1 MKNEAS
7 EGETITTDAFLLCC
21 KLAKLTREDLELMD
35 IGNCLDYIDE
45 YTDYIAPNEKKKKK
59 KARRATQA
67 DFDAF

>member
-1 MKNEAS
+1 
-7 EGETITTDAFLLCC
+7 
-21 KLAKLTREDLELMD
+21 MD

-45 YTDYIAPNEKKKKK
+45 YTDYIAPNEKKKEKK